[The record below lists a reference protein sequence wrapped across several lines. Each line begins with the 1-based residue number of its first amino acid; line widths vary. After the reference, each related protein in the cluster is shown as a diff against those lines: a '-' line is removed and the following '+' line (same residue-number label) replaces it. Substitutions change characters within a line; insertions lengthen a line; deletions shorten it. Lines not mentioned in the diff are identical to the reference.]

1 MEDEARCGRWRGRS
15 GKRTTHR
22 CSVTSEEIA
31 LSRGIADP
39 HLPPYEPTKIT
50 ILHRAAEREKFIPVT
65 PIPLAG
71 RLLIALFLTIANL
84 DAQTTPA
91 AKPALPPLRVFMR
104 SGPKS
109 HGPGDHDHPSFLRDW
124 TKVLAERGAEVSG
137 GDVFP
142 TAEQLAKTDVVI
154 IHRQVGGNFSPAE
167 LAIIDTYAKRGG
179 GFVVIHAGNVAGGDA
194 SADYYRDLIGGSWR
208 QKVTKWREGQIKLNF
223 VDKTHAIAQGVED
236 FGMKDEIYYDMDL
249 RTDIHVL
256 ATAPTPKKKATN
268 SKPNRKSGLTKN
280 PTRSARSFS
289 SRAMPMLISAGPTSA
304 ACCSGASRGRPN
316 VKT

>member
-1 MEDEARCGRWRGRS
+1 MSQPESQFSIGLRS
-15 GKRTTHR
+15 VK
-22 CSVTSEEIA
+22 
-31 LSRGIADP
+31 
-39 HLPPYEPTKIT
+39 
-50 ILHRAAEREKFIPVT
+50 KFIPVT
-65 PIPLAG
+65 PIPLG
-71 RLLIALFLTIANL
+71 VRLLIALFLTIANL
-84 DAQTTPA
+84 EAQTTPA

-179 GFVVIHAGNVAGGDA
+179 GFVVIHAANVAGGDA

-208 QKVTKWREGQIKLNF
+208 QKMTKWREGQIKLNF
-223 VDKTHAIAQGVED
+223 VDKTHAISQGVED

-256 ATAPTPKKKATN
+256 ATAPTPKKKGDDFEAQPQIWTYEKLN
-268 SKPNRKSGLTKN
+268 AQRAFVFIPGHAYVN
-280 PTRSARSFS
+280 FS
-289 SRAMPMLISAGPTSA
+289 RPDVSRLLLRGIAWAAKREDLMKMGDLPISSIPAVPAAG
-304 ACCSGASRGRPN
+304 
-316 VKT
+316 K

>member
-1 MEDEARCGRWRGRS
+1 MNQPKSQFSIGLRS
-15 GKRTTHR
+15 VKK
-22 CSVTSEEIA
+22 
-31 LSRGIADP
+31 
-39 HLPPYEPTKIT
+39 Y
-50 ILHRAAEREKFIPVT
+50 IPVAA
-65 PIPLAG
+65 IPLAG
-71 RLLIALFLTIANL
+71 HLLIALLLTIANL
-84 DAQTTPA
+84 EAQTTPA
-91 AKPALPPLRVFMR
+91 AKSGLPSLRVFMR

-109 HGPGDHDHPSFLRDW
+109 HGSGDHDHPSFLRDW

-223 VDKTHAIAQGVED
+223 VDKTHAISQGVEG
-236 FGMKDEIYYDMDL
+236 FGMKDEIYFDMDL
-249 RTDIHVL
+249 RADIHVL
-256 ATAPTPKKKATN
+256 ATAPTPKKKGDDFEAQPQIWTYE
-268 SKPNRKSGLTKN
+268 KPNAQRAFVFIPGHAYVNFSRPDVSRLLLRGIAWAAKREDLMKMGDLPISLT
-280 PTRSARSFS
+280 PAVP
-289 SRAMPMLISAGPTSA
+289 AAG
-304 ACCSGASRGRPN
+304 
-316 VKT
+316 K